1 MMPYETYDATYTQKR
16 LIITNSDEHL

>member
-1 MMPYETYDATYTQKR
+1 MMPYESYDATYTQKR